1 MIATT
6 LGSPPTRY
14 VKMVAPAVPHPGHT
28 LGTTAKMQKRIP
40 HGFQKRAKPA
50 TAVSPVASV

>member
-1 MIATT
+1 M
-6 LGSPPTRY
+6 
-14 VKMVAPAVPHPGHT
+14 APAVPQPGHT
-28 LGTTAKMQKRIP
+28 FGTTAKTQKRMP

>member
-1 MIATT
+1 M
-6 LGSPPTRY
+6 
-14 VKMVAPAVPHPGHT
+14 APAVPQPGHT
-28 LGTTAKMQKRIP
+28 FGTIVKTQKRIP